1 MDSQIKKL
9 HMELLH
15 NFIEDTKVIPD
26 FISGRKFTHK
36 KCFDISQDIFFY
48 LKELY
53 TNQILPDNEVKNLY
67 YVIINC
73 INEMLDIDSLVGL
86 EYYRF
91 IFDMTEFYKQQAID
105 NELFEVAQ
113 NLNRFLDHNKNK
125 K

>member
-1 MDSQIKKL
+1 MDTQIKRL
-9 HMELLH
+9 EMELLH

-48 LKELY
+48 LKSLY
-53 TNQILPDNEVKNLY
+53 QSDILSDNEVKRIY
-67 YVIINC
+67 FSVINC
-73 INEMLDIDSLVGL
+73 VNEMLDIDSKVGL

-91 IFDMTEFYKQQAID
+91 IFEMTQFYKEQAID
-105 NELFEVAQ
+105 NELFEIAE
-113 NLNRFLDHNKNK
+113 NLNKFIELNIK

>member
-1 MDSQIKKL
+1 MDTQIKRL
-9 HMELLH
+9 EMELLH

-48 LKELY
+48 LKSLY
-53 TNQILPDNEVKNLY
+53 KSDILSDNEVKRIY
-67 YVIINC
+67 FSVINC
-73 INEMLDIDSLVGL
+73 VNEMLDIDSKVGL

-91 IFDMTEFYKQQAID
+91 IFEMTQFYKEQAID
-105 NELFEVAQ
+105 NELFEIAE
-113 NLNRFLDHNKNK
+113 NLNKFIELNIK